1 MDFPSFS
8 QPLTNTIARVAARPR
23 SESFSLRHDEGAAR
37 ARRIKSE
44 MVSAS
49 ITIRCSVTHKSQPD
63 VPRWL
68 VWSSYITLRSRE
80 SDLLDVDLR
89 HSRRGVTD
97 NLFLGPQ
104 TPRAVKFKTLFC
116 EHTENREKR
125 AKTSIYADCACATRT
140 FSLAIRLC
148 MSMSKTSVNVLQFSS
163 GNVVF
168 GPLGV
173 IVAFMLMLLLL
184 SVPPLSPKPRSQL
197 ANFSQAPDI
206 SHKNHFPCFPLP
218 RRKFFRFF
226 PLSRCFSL
234 LS

>member
-116 EHTENREKR
+116 EANTPKTEKR
-125 AKTSIYADCACATRT
+125 ERKLPFMSIVPARRALFLLRFDCVCQCQRPQSMFCNLAVATW
-140 FSLAIRLC
+140 FSGLSAL
-148 MSMSKTSVNVLQFSS
+148 SS
-163 GNVVF
+163 
-168 GPLGV
+168 P
-173 IVAFMLMLLLL
+173 
-184 SVPPLSPKPRSQL
+184 S
-197 ANFSQAPDI
+197 
-206 SHKNHFPCFPLP
+206 C
-218 RRKFFRFF
+218 
-226 PLSRCFSL
+226 
-234 LS
+234 